1 MRLDTPQG
9 ADVPRV
15 FEYCQDPVMPE
26 YLARLPRPYRLADAA
41 DFVTGY
47 VPASWAGDQEYTWA
61 VRGPASPELLG
72 VISLSVPVAAGVD
85 AAAAA
90 AAAGA
95 GAGAGAAAGAA
106 GAASAAAAAAGAAA
120 ASASAAA
127 SRASSIGF
135 WLGPA
140 HRGRGL
146 MVEAQRLVLDW
157 GFRTGL
163 CDTVHWEA
171 VAGNLASAR
180 AARKAGFRYT
190 GLGPAGIAYR
200 DGTHPPSWKAVLH
213 ATDDRTPPAG
223 WPAEVA
229 GA

>member
-1 MRLDTPQG
+1 MLPVELSSPLLRLD
-9 ADVPRV
+9 APRPEDAQLV
-15 FEYCQDPVMPE
+15 FEHCQDPVMPE
-26 YLARLPRPYRLADAA
+26 YLARLPWPYRLADAT
-41 DFVTGY
+41 DFVTEY
-47 VPASWAGDQEYTWA
+47 VPAAWAGDQEYTWA
-61 VRGPASPELLG
+61 LRGPSGGDLLG
-72 VISLSVPVAAGVD
+72 VISLSVP
-85 AAAAA
+85 
-90 AAAGA
+90 AGA
-95 GAGAGAAAGAA
+95 DR
-106 GAASAAAAAAGAAA
+106 S
-120 ASASAAA
+120 
-127 SRASSIGF
+127 SSIGF

-146 MVEAQRLVLDW
+146 MVEAERLVLDW

-163 CDTVHWEA
+163 CAAVQWEC

-213 ATDDRTPPAG
+213 ATDDRTPAAG
-223 WPAEVA
+223 WPAEVV

>member
-1 MRLDTPQG
+1 MRPVELTSALVRLDTPQG
-9 ADVPRV
+9 TDVPRV

-26 YLARLPRPYRLADAA
+26 YLARLPWPYRLADAT

-47 VPASWAGDQEYTWA
+47 VPAAWAGDQEYTWA
-61 VRGPASPELLG
+61 VRDSASPELLG
-72 VISLSVPVAAGVD
+72 VISLSVPVAAG
-85 AAAAA
+85 
-90 AAAGA
+90 
-95 GAGAGAAAGAA
+95 
-106 GAASAAAAAAGAAA
+106 
-120 ASASAAA
+120 
-127 SRASSIGF
+127 RTSSIGF

-157 GFRTGL
+157 GFGTGL

-180 AARKAGFRYT
+180 AARKAGFSYT

-223 WPAEVA
+223 WPAEVV

>member
-1 MRLDTPQG
+1 MRPVELASPLVRLDTPQG

-26 YLARLPRPYRLADAA
+26 YLARLPWPYRLADAT

-47 VPASWAGDQEYTWA
+47 VPAAWAGDQEYTWA
-61 VRGPASPELLG
+61 VRDSASPELLG
-72 VISLSVPVAAGVD
+72 VISLSVPVPAGVD
-85 AAAAA
+85 AASD
-90 AAAGA
+90 G
-95 GAGAGAAAGAA
+95 
-106 GAASAAAAAAGAAA
+106 AA
-120 ASASAAA
+120 ASASAVR
-127 SRASSIGF
+127 SSSIGF

-157 GFRTGL
+157 GFGTGL

-213 ATDDRTPPAG
+213 ATDDRTAPAG
-223 WPAEVA
+223 WPAEVV